1 MRPGGRP
8 SPLQLGFCANLL
20 WVALLLTAPK
30 DSEQGPHERRLLAD
44 LLANY
49 NTLERPVLNESEP
62 LILSFGLTLQQIID
76 VDEKNQIV
84 TTNVWLNLD
93 EKNQLII
100 TNIWLTLDW
109 IDVNL
114 RWNPKDYG
122 GVQDLRIPPNKIWK
136 PDVLMYNSADEK
148 FDGTYPTNVVV
159 RSNGS
164 CNYIPP
170 GIFKSTCKIDITW
183 FPFDDQKCDLKFGS
197 WTYHGYQLDL
207 RVNSEEGGDLST
219 YIPNGE
225 WDLIAVPGVRNVR
238 EYACCPEP
246 YIDITYTIHI
256 RRRTLY
262 YGFNLIIPCVL
273 ISSMTLLGF
282 TLPPD
287 TGERLTLGVTI
298 LLSLTVFMLQL
309 AETMP
314 PTSDAVSIIG
324 TYFACIMIMVA
335 FSVVMTVVVLN
346 YHHRNQETT
355 EMPAVIRQV
364 FLVWLP
370 WLLRMEPPGQK
381 ATRRSLFLSNKMKE
395 LELKERS
402 SRSLLANVLDI
413 DDDFRTANS
422 AAAASECHARSSF
435 LAGGGGGGG
444 GASTVHAC
452 VHSSREL
459 NLILRELRYITS
471 RMRKDEQERE
481 VVGEWKFAAMVVD
494 RVCLIIFSAFTII
507 STCACLF
514 SAPHLVA

>member
-1 MRPGGRP
+1 MASNCCDACRCP
-8 SPLQLGFCANLL
+8 
-20 WVALLLTAPK
+20 AP
-30 DSEQGPHERRLLAD
+30 RA
-44 LLANY
+44 
-49 NTLERPVLNESEP
+49 
-62 LILSFGLTLQQIID
+62 
-76 VDEKNQIV
+76 
-84 TTNVWLNLD
+84 
-93 EKNQLII
+93 
-100 TNIWLTLDW
+100 
-109 IDVNL
+109 
-114 RWNPKDYG
+114 
-122 GVQDLRIPPNKIWK
+122 
-136 PDVLMYNSADEK
+136 
-148 FDGTYPTNVVV
+148 
-159 RSNGS
+159 
-164 CNYIPP
+164 
-170 GIFKSTCKIDITW
+170 
-183 FPFDDQKCDLKFGS
+183 
-197 WTYHGYQLDL
+197 
-207 RVNSEEGGDLST
+207 
-219 YIPNGE
+219 
-225 WDLIAVPGVRNVR
+225 
-238 EYACCPEP
+238 
-246 YIDITYTIHI
+246 
-256 RRRTLY
+256 
-262 YGFNLIIPCVL
+262 
-273 ISSMTLLGF
+273 
-282 TLPPD
+282 
-287 TGERLTLGVTI
+287 GVTI

-314 PTSDAVSIIG
+314 PTSDAVSIIGVTILLSLIVFMLLICEKIPVTSDTLPLIG

-355 EMPAVIRQV
+355 EMPAVIRTV

-381 ATRRSLFLSNKMKE
+381 ANRRSLFLNSKMKE

-422 AAAASECHARSSF
+422 AAASDCHGARTPF
-435 LAGGGGGGG
+435 LGAGGAGG

-459 NLILRELRYITS
+459 NLILRELRFITS